1 MERYPPTINSAREAE
16 VARLTAADTA
26 PAAQVL
32 ADLAPSMV
40 PEDFAYMLQEKPGTY
55 AWLGSGSADNG
66 MNLHSARYDFNDDI
80 LPIGIEYWVRLAHH
94 ALQA

>member
-1 MERYPPTINSAREAE
+1 VERYPPTINSAREAE
-16 VARLTAADTA
+16 VARLTADTA

-32 ADLAPSMV
+32 TDLAPSMAS
-40 PEDFAYMLQEKPGTY
+40 EDFAYMLQKKPGTY
-55 AWLGSGSADNG
+55 ARLGSGAADNG

-80 LPIGIEYWVRLAHH
+80 LPTGIEYWVRLAHH